1 MRISQLVGSC
11 KSCHA
16 SRYHSCVAKHAA
28 KTGGISAR
36 SLPHRNHQ
44 KVSPGSSPD
53 FEPQPVVGPKRVVFL
68 TLAGLFFILGAMGAV
83 LPVLPT
89 TPFLLLTSYFL
100 SRASP
105 RLNRWLLA
113 SRFFGPILRDWQQL
127 GGVRPDVKV
136 KAIMIVLLAVALSLW
151 MTDHSSTFRWIAAA
165 IALIG
170 IGVILR
176 LPVAESAEPD

>member
-1 MRISQLVGSC
+1 
-11 KSCHA
+11 
-16 SRYHSCVAKHAA
+16 VA
-28 KTGGISAR
+28 
-36 SLPHRNHQ
+36 
-44 KVSPGSSPD
+44 
-53 FEPQPVVGPKRVVFL
+53 GPKRVVFMA
-68 TLAGLFFILGAMGAV
+68 LAGLFFILGALGAV

-100 SRASP
+100 ARASP
-105 RLNRWLLA
+105 RLNRWLLT

-127 GGVRPDVKV
+127 GGVRPDVKS

-151 MTDHSSTFRWIAAA
+151 LTDLSSAYRWIAAA

-176 LPVAESAEPD
+176 LPAAESAESAEKP

>member
-1 MRISQLVGSC
+1 MSQDNSTD
-11 KSCHA
+11 S
-16 SRYHSCVAKHAA
+16 
-28 KTGGISAR
+28 
-36 SLPHRNHQ
+36 
-44 KVSPGSSPD
+44 
-53 FEPQPVVGPKRVVFL
+53 EPPPVTGPKRIVFMV
-68 TLAGLFFILGAMGAV
+68 LAGLFFVLGALGAI

-100 SRASP
+100 ARSSP

-113 SRFFGPILRDWQQL
+113 SRFFGPILKDWQQL

-151 MTDHSSTFRWIAAA
+151 LTDLSSTLRWIVAATS
-165 IALIG
+165 LMG

-176 LPVAESAEPD
+176 LPAARKKDSPP

>member
-1 MRISQLVGSC
+1 VTG
-11 KSCHA
+11 
-16 SRYHSCVAKHAA
+16 AK
-28 KTGGISAR
+28 R
-36 SLPHRNHQ
+36 
-44 KVSPGSSPD
+44 
-53 FEPQPVVGPKRVVFL
+53 FVFMA
-68 TLAGLFFILGAMGAV
+68 LAGLFFVLGALGAV

-100 SRASP
+100 ARSSP
-105 RLNRWLLA
+105 RLNRWLLG

-151 MTDHSSTFRWIAAA
+151 LTDLSSTLRWIAAA

-176 LPVAESAEPD
+176 LPAARKADSPS

>member
-1 MRISQLVGSC
+1 
-11 KSCHA
+11 
-16 SRYHSCVAKHAA
+16 VA
-28 KTGGISAR
+28 
-36 SLPHRNHQ
+36 
-44 KVSPGSSPD
+44 
-53 FEPQPVVGPKRVVFL
+53 GPKRVVFMA
-68 TLAGLFFILGAMGAV
+68 LAGLFFVLGALGAV

-100 SRASP
+100 ARSSP

-136 KAIMIVLLAVALSLW
+136 KAVMIVLLAVSLSLW
-151 MTDHSSTFRWIAAA
+151 LTDLSSTLRWMVAATS
-165 IALIG
+165 LIG

-176 LPVAESAEPD
+176 LPAAESAEPAEKS